1 MLAGLS
7 VSKFLDETA
16 SNSPAPGGG
25 SVSALAA
32 SLGAALA
39 SMVCRLTIG
48 KDSNISVQ
56 FELESVLIKCE
67 KLRAKFTSLIDED
80 TNAFKK
86 VISAYRLP
94 KDTTEQSAQ
103 RVAAIQ
109 AAYKDAT
116 IVPVLLLELCAEAIE
131 LLKIVS
137 EKGNKNTL
145 SDAGVAVLMIGAA
158 CEGAAM
164 NVRINLAN
172 ITDLSFVEANKI
184 MINTLQSD
192 VNNSAHQIL
201 FRINERQFSYK

>member
-1 MLAGLS
+1 MLKSIS

-48 KDSNISVQ
+48 KNSNVAIQ

-86 VISAYRLP
+86 VIDAYRLP
-94 KDTTEQSAQ
+94 KETTEQSAH

-109 AAYKDAT
+109 EAYKEAT
-116 IVPVLLLELCAEAIE
+116 VVPVLLLELCSEAINM
-131 LLKIVS
+131 LKIVG
-137 EKGNKNTL
+137 EKGNKNAL
-145 SDAGVAVLMIGAA
+145 SDAGVAVLMIEAA
-158 CEGAAM
+158 CEGAVM
-164 NVRINLAN
+164 NVRVNLVN

-184 MINTLQSD
+184 MISSLQSSI
-192 VNNSAHQIL
+192 NNTAHQIL
-201 FRINERQFSYK
+201 FRINERLFL

>member
-1 MLAGLS
+1 MLKSLS

-25 SVSALAA
+25 SISALAA

-39 SMVCRLTIG
+39 SMVCRITMQ
-48 KDSNISVQ
+48 KNSNVSIQ
-56 FELESVLIKCE
+56 FELENVLIKCE
-67 KLRAKFTSLIDED
+67 KLRDKFTSLIDED

-86 VISAYRLP
+86 VIEAYRLP
-94 KDTTEQSAQ
+94 KDTAERSAR

-109 AAYKDAT
+109 TAYKDAT
-116 IVPVLLLELCAEAIE
+116 VVPVLLLELCADAIA
-131 LLKIVS
+131 LLNIVS

-158 CEGAAM
+158 SEGAVM

-184 MINTLQSD
+184 MINSMQSS

-201 FRINERQFSYK
+201 FRINERLFSY